1 MRTQGNNKRRTKEAR
16 AKEWWIRD
24 TQGKL
29 KRTKR
34 DRETKDREWVSVSEI
49 RPLLST
55 VQRSKAECEFEI
67 SWEENIKL
75 WQHLSHAHGP
85 EEIKS
90 YTQQSHAVQARLSL
104 PSLSTF
110 SHFRLQTKVTK
121 RYFVIAHPQWC
132 HQREVLTHF
141 VIEWAL
147 FRCDGSRFPRWWQF
161 NFHQVVTALLPLAC
175 AFEMNRHFQRAER
188 QIQNINQSLK
198 LSHLE
203 CAVDVSHTHTLPQ
216 YLLMS

>member
-1 MRTQGNNKRRTKEAR
+1 MENVPLIMNNGWGHKEIIRGGQKRHEPRSDGFG
-16 AKEWWIRD
+16 D

-49 RPLLST
+49 RPVLST

-75 WQHLSHAHGP
+75 WQHLSHARGP

-90 YTQQSHAVQARLSL
+90 YTQQSHAAQARLSL

-110 SHFRLQTKVTK
+110 SHFRLEIKVTK
-121 RYFVIAHPQWC
+121 DILWSHSDAT
-132 HQREVLTHF
+132 RE
-141 VIEWAL
+141 
-147 FRCDGSRFPRWWQF
+147 RFSPISW
-161 NFHQVVTALLPLAC
+161 
-175 AFEMNRHFQRAER
+175 
-188 QIQNINQSLK
+188 
-198 LSHLE
+198 
-203 CAVDVSHTHTLPQ
+203 
-216 YLLMS
+216 